1 MCFLTICD
9 ALWHTSQIEKTKDN
23 REDSTDLVVDWI
35 NQSAFHVFHENR
47 YLSIKY
53 WSISLLFK
61 GSFVQTEGLQP
72 LGHPAHSRLY
82 RRVRRAGRE
91 KLWENTLIFYQ
102 LTNFWERF
110 WYFSCKCS
118 THNVGLEFGVRCS
131 TSGDWQEKRLRMGDM
146 RHAVII
152 FHKQCI

>member
-23 REDSTDLVVDWI
+23 REDTTDLVVDWI

-91 KLWENTLIFYQ
+91 RLWENTLIFINSQ
-102 LTNFWERF
+102 TLQNILIFVLQMLNSQCRA
-110 WYFSCKCS
+110 
-118 THNVGLEFGVRCS
+118 GVWS
-131 TSGDWQEKRLRMGDM
+131 EMFHQGRLARKETEEGRDEIM
-146 RHAVII
+146 I
-152 FHKQCI
+152 FHWEG